1 MTCQILALEKKQTP
15 FSSMGYSG
23 LGGTRENVG
32 GGGKNN
38 STNVADFAILS
49 SMLLGRLLVVVCSVG
64 THVLE

>member
-15 FSSMGYSG
+15 FSMGYSG

-32 GGGKNN
+32 GGGKND

-49 SMLLGRLLVVVCSVG
+49 SVLLGRLLVVVCSVG
-64 THVLE
+64 THALE